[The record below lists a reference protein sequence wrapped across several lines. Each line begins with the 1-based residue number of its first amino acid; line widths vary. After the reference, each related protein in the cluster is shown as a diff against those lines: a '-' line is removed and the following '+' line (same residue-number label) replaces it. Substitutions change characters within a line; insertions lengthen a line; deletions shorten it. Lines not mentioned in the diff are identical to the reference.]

1 MRIKD
6 RHPPPSAPGQISTK
20 IPPSSPS
27 QRTGSMC
34 KVPSTSVTD
43 SGTCYQTFTFLIIC
57 SQDPGGAIWSFRPG
71 SGCSQTATV
80 APSNQWRILPCPTS
94 SVDGGNSLL
103 QLGFIKGTSY
113 TRFTDKRYCLFGTS
127 RVQISA
133 RRIHIL
139 TATFS
144 GIPQPLS
151 PTARQCIPVNCTD
164 TLPFEPRTAPFN
176 K

>member
-6 RHPPPSAPGQISTK
+6 MHPPPRPGPDIYRDTA
-20 IPPSSPS
+20 ILPS

-43 SGTCYQTFTFLIIC
+43 SGTCYQTFTFLIIR

-94 SVDGGNSLL
+94 SADGGNSLFL
-103 QLGFIKGTSY
+103 IGFIKRTSY
-113 TRFTDKRYCLFGTS
+113 TRFSDKRYCLSGTS
-127 RVQISA
+127 RVQIST
-133 RRIHIL
+133 RRSHIL
-139 TATFS
+139 TAIFC

-151 PTARQCIPVNCTD
+151 PTARQRIPVHCRD
-164 TLPFEPRTAPFN
+164 TLRFERRRAPFN